1 MNTGA
6 RRTGCACGWFHQI
19 PTSRLQLLSLK
30 TAQRYG
36 WHGCTP
42 RAPKVCSASLHSALW
57 QTSKTQEP
65 NRWSLERPS
74 GHGRVWECGLGHPF
88 DLSTFF
94 CFDFNVEHCPR
105 DRRAADREAK
115 PPAAL
120 ENHTSRNRFYRG
132 IWSVQPRPS
141 TSRRTR
147 NRNRAVSPLETTP
160 HNAHC
165 RLERRAGSS
174 ARIRP

>member
-1 MNTGA
+1 MPVGGSIRSRPQGFNCYHLRLLNGTGGTAA
-6 RRTGCACGWFHQI
+6 RPAPRRCALPLC
-19 PTSRLQLLSLK
+19 TLLSGK
-30 TAQRYG
+30 P
-36 WHGCTP
+36 P
-42 RAPKVCSASLHSALW
+42 RPKS
-57 QTSKTQEP
+57 QTWSQETGG
-65 NRWSLERPS
+65 L
-74 GHGRVWECGLGHPF
+74 CGPGHPF

-115 PPAAL
+115 PPVAL